1 MPKPSKPLKSY
12 DLAKLLLIVGGYDIS
27 GFGEDGGV
35 TLELGADRYEKTVGA
50 DGEVAVS
57 ANNDNTVIATINV
70 METSK
75 AYRVL
80 ADLQRDQEDE
90 EGALPALDFLMRD
103 PINGDKVSDRY
114 AVFMNKPAPSKG
126 KKVGSREFR
135 ILLPNAAKGMTLG
148 ANNTI

>member
-1 MPKPSKPLKSY
+1 MAKPSRPLKSY
-12 DLAKLLLIVGGYDIS
+12 DLSKILLIVGGYDIS

-35 TLELGADRYEKTVGA
+35 TFEIPSARYEDTVGA

-57 ANNDNTVIATINV
+57 ANNDNRMYAVINV

-75 AYRVL
+75 AYKTL
-80 ADLQRDQEDE
+80 ADLQKDQEAED
-90 EGALPALDFLMRD
+90 GALPALAFLMRD
-103 PINGDKVSDRY
+103 PINGDEVSDRY
-114 AVFMNKPAPSKG
+114 AAFMTKPAPSKG

-135 ILLPNAAKGMTLG
+135 ILLPNAAKGMILG